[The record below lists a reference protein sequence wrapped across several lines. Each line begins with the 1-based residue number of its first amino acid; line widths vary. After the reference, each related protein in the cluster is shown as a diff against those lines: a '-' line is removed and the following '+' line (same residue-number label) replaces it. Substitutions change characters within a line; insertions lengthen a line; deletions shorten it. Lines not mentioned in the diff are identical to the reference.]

1 DLSGTTQTGTGAAV
15 TGSLTADTSSQVTGS
30 ATQDG
35 GTGVTVDGSVT
46 GATVAGDATSGDAV
60 RIADGSQLTGADIKG
75 TSVTGTGIKTQGN
88 VSLEGGTQLAGGS
101 QQGAALDVSGTL
113 NHDPDSS
120 VTTTPDN
127 TGSVIGNENI
137 HEVIPVVPPVPD
149 EGGDTDKPTV
159 PSEPDQKPGGD
170 TDKPT
175 VPSEPDHNQEHDHN
189 QSHNASLRKQ
199 AEVNSLRQGAANAQV
214 TQMNRASQ
222 DGFHAA
228 GSPPVPVSGYQPAEQ
243 TVDISLCDDSDC
255 QSESL
260 DAGTP
265 SQGRAK
271 TSGR

>member
-1 DLSGTTQTGTGAAV
+1 
-15 TGSLTADTSSQVTGS
+15 
-30 ATQDG
+30 
-35 GTGVTVDGSVT
+35 
-46 GATVAGDATSGDAV
+46 

-75 TSVTGTGIKTQGN
+75 TSVTGSGIKTQGN

-149 EGGDTDKPTV
+149 E
-159 PSEPDQKPGGD
+159 GGD

-260 DAGTP
+260 DAGRP
-265 SQGRAK
+265 AQGRAK

>member
-1 DLSGTTQTGTGAAV
+1 
-15 TGSLTADTSSQVTGS
+15 
-30 ATQDG
+30 
-35 GTGVTVDGSVT
+35 
-46 GATVAGDATSGDAV
+46 GDATSGDAV

-75 TSVTGTGIKTQGN
+75 TSVTGSGIKTQGN

-127 TGSVIGNENI
+127 TGIVIGRENI
-137 HEVIPVVPPVPD
+137 HEVIPVVPPMPD
-149 EGGDTDKPTV
+149 EGGNNK
-159 PSEPDQKPGGD
+159 PDQKPGGD

-260 DAGTP
+260 DAGRP
-265 SQGRAK
+265 AQGRAK